1 MTANELLSARDDEAA
16 RDHDGAARD
25 HDGAAR
31 DHEVEA
37 AEGEASAGLTPSRY
51 DEMADG
57 YARFWAPVL
66 RESAERVLE
75 HLEPAVEAALT
86 KHLSGGGEPARL
98 LDVGSGTGT
107 LALAAIRRWP
117 GLHVTGID
125 PSSGMLE
132 VARRTAAA
140 LAPEAASRFQPVVA
154 YADELPEDLGP
165 FDAAMSSFVLQLV
178 PSRAGALREVR
189 RVLAPGGTFAWV
201 TWQQSDRA
209 FEPDRV
215 ANAVLDEFGFDPP
228 EPDSRPGDVA
238 SPAAAA
244 LAMRRAGFRNATA
257 WSRELTYAWDPKG
270 YLEFLTDFD
279 EASLFD
285 DLEPDERARIE
296 ARILAGLERLTD
308 EQRTLRLPIVYAMG
322 TNPG

>member
-1 MTANELLSARDDEAA
+1 MSTDTTAAHDEARDRVD
-16 RDHDGAARD
+16 DGP
-25 HDGAAR
+25 
-31 DHEVEA
+31 
-37 AEGEASAGLTPSRY
+37 LTTSRY
-51 DEMADG
+51 DAMADG

-66 RESAERVLE
+66 RESAEAVLD
-75 HLEPAVEAALT
+75 HLEPAIAAALAR
-86 KHLSGGGEPARL
+86 GGAGGARL

-107 LALAAIRRWP
+107 LAVAALKRWT
-117 GLHVTGID
+117 GLRVTGID
-125 PSSGMLE
+125 PSGGMLE
-132 VARRTAAA
+132 VAQRTAAAA
-140 LAPEAASRFQPVVA
+140 LAPEAAARFEIAVA
-154 YADELPEDLGP
+154 SADDIPDALGRL
-165 FDAAMSSFVLQLV
+165 DAAMSSFVLQLV
-178 PSRAGALREVR
+178 PSRAAALREVR

-215 ANAVLDEFGFDPP
+215 ANAVLDDFGFDPP

-244 LAMRRAGFRNATA
+244 LAMRRAGFRDVTA
-257 WSRELTYAWDPKG
+257 WSRDLTYAWDARG

-285 DLEPDERARIE
+285 DLDAKERAEIE
-296 ARILAGLERLTD
+296 SKILAGLEGLSA
-308 EQRTLRLPIVYAMG
+308 EQLTLRLPIVYAMG

>member
-1 MTANELLSARDDEAA
+1 VTANEALRAPDDDAA
-16 RDHDGAARD
+16 RGAEADGD
-25 HDGAAR
+25 
-31 DHEVEA
+31 
-37 AEGEASAGLTPSRY
+37 ASEGLTPSRY
-51 DEMADG
+51 DEMAGG

-66 RESAERVLE
+66 RECAERVLE
-75 HLEPAVEAALT
+75 HLEPAIEAALT
-86 KHLSGGGEPARL
+86 RHLSSGGEPARL

-107 LALAAIRRWP
+107 LALAAVRRWP
-117 GLHVTGID
+117 GLRVTGID

-132 VARRTAAA
+132 VARQTAAA
-140 LAPEAASRFQPVVA
+140 NLAPEAVSRFEPVVA
-154 YADELPEDLGP
+154 YADELPEGLGP

-178 PSRAGALREVR
+178 PSRAAALREVR

-201 TWQQSDRA
+201 TWQRSDRA

-215 ANAVLDEFGFDPP
+215 ANGVLDEFGFDPP
-228 EPDSRPGDVA
+228 EPDNRPGDVA

-257 WSRELTYAWDPKG
+257 WSRDLTYAWDAKG

-285 DLEPDERARIE
+285 DLEPDERQQIE
-296 ARILAGLERLTD
+296 ARILDGLQTLTA
-308 EQRTLRLPIVYAMG
+308 EQLTLRLPIVYAMG

>member
-1 MTANELLSARDDEAA
+1 MTANEALRARDDAA
-16 RDHDGAARD
+16 RGDETDD
-25 HDGAAR
+25 
-31 DHEVEA
+31 
-37 AEGEASAGLTPSRY
+37 EGTEGLTPSRY
-51 DEMADG
+51 DEMAGG
-57 YARFWAPVL
+57 YERFWAPVL

-75 HLEPAVEAALT
+75 HLEPAIEAALT
-86 KHLSGGGEPARL
+86 KRLSSGGEPARL

-107 LALAAIRRWP
+107 LALAAVRRWP

-132 VARRTAAA
+132 VARQTAEAN
-140 LAPEAASRFQPVVA
+140 LAPEAASRFEPVVA
-154 YADELPEDLGP
+154 YADELPEGLGP

-178 PSRAGALREVR
+178 PSRAAALREIR

-201 TWQQSDRA
+201 TWQRSDRA

-215 ANAVLDEFGFDPP
+215 ANGVLDEFGFDPP
-228 EPDSRPGDVA
+228 GPDNRPGDVA

-257 WSRELTYAWDPKG
+257 WSRELTYAWDAKG

-285 DLEPDERARIE
+285 DLEPDERAQIE
-296 ARILAGLERLTD
+296 AKILEGLQTLTD
-308 EQRTLRLPIVYAMG
+308 EQLALRLPIVYAMG